1 MIRPWERGWSSG
13 EMWSGKL
20 CVWVE
25 DVLLWF
31 YRHEC
36 RQSSLGMQACRGVE
50 NNVQTIKY
58 MNTKV
63 PPLLFLSS
71 CLEALVVTERDELD
85 VIGRVY
91 ASHSERYAD

>member
-1 MIRPWERGWSSG
+1 M
-13 EMWSGKL
+13 
-20 CVWVE
+20 WVE

-36 RQSSLGMQACRGVE
+36 RQSFRGMQACRGVE

-71 CLEALVVTERDELD
+71 CLEALVVTERDNLD